1 MQNEPQTREAADFN
15 GKRILVTGGTRGI
28 GGAIVERLIR
38 GGGKVI
44 ATARFV
50 PPGGMPDRFVQADVS
65 TRAGI
70 DQVVK
75 AVTDRLGG
83 LDILIH
89 NVGGSAAAG
98 GGALALSDDDWQH
111 AFDTNLFGAVRLD
124 RAFLPSMLQQ
134 GSGVIIH
141 ISSIQRTLPLFEATL
156 AYAAAKAAL
165 TNYSKGLS
173 KEVSP
178 KGIRVNTVA
187 PGYTETEAAQGMVN
201 EIAQRTGLSK
211 DAARQ
216 HIMDALGGIPLG
228 RPNRPEEVAEL
239 VAFLA
244 SDRASS
250 ITGSEYVIDGGTIPD
265 GVSAIGVFSTE
276 AARDPSS

>member
-1 MQNEPQTREAADFN
+1 M
-15 GKRILVTGGTRGI
+15 
-28 GGAIVERLIR
+28 R

-44 ATARFV
+44 TTARSL
-50 PPGGMPDRFVQADVS
+50 PPGGTLDQFVQADVS

-75 AVTDRLGG
+75 VIMDRLGG

-89 NVGGSAAAG
+89 SVGGSAAPG
-98 GGALALSDDDWQH
+98 GGALALSDDDWHQ
-111 AFDTNLFGAVRLD
+111 AFDTNLFAAVRLD

-141 ISSIQRTLPLFEATL
+141 ISSIQRTLPLFDATL

-173 KEVSP
+173 KEVGP

-201 EIAQRTGLSK
+201 EIAQRTGSST

-216 HIMDALGGIPLG
+216 RIMDALGGIPLG

-250 ITGSEYVIDGGTIPD
+250 ITGSEYVIDGGTIPT
-265 GVSAIGVFSTE
+265 V
-276 AARDPSS
+276 

>member
-1 MQNEPQTREAADFN
+1 VGEAIVRRLAA
-15 GKRILVTGGTRGI
+15 
-28 GGAIVERLIR
+28 GGATV
-38 GGGKVI
+38 
-44 ATARFV
+44 ATTARS
-50 PPGGMPDRFVQADVS
+50 PRPEGQMGDLFVQADIS
-65 TRAGI
+65 TREGV
-70 DQVVK
+70 DNVVRQVLN
-75 AVTDRLGG
+75 RLGG
-83 LDILIH
+83 VDILVH
-89 NVGGSAAAG
+89 NAGGSAAQG
-98 GGALALSDDDWQH
+98 GGALALSDGDWQQ
-111 AFDTNLFGAVRLD
+111 AFDTNVFAAVRLD
-124 RAFLPSMLQQ
+124 RGFLPSMLKQ

-173 KEVSP
+173 KEVAP
-178 KGIRVNTVA
+178 RGIRVNTVA

-201 EIAQRTGLSK
+201 EIAQRTGISK

-216 HIMDALGGIPLG
+216 RIMDSLGGIPLG

-250 ITGSEYVIDGGTIPD
+250 ITGSEYVIDGGTIPT
-265 GVSAIGVFSTE
+265 V
-276 AARDPSS
+276 